1 MKLRIFISSVQR
13 EFAEERRLLAD
24 YIRKDALLGV
34 FFDVFLFEEVEA
46 CDKTPQGVYLG
57 EVEASDIYIGLL
69 GQKFGYETETG
80 VSATECE
87 YDLATKLG
95 KTRLVFIKDV
105 VRREPK
111 EARNLTI
118 AQALNWAGYVEKS
131 GNGTESIVRRC
142 LDAGLPKPE
151 YHPDNVDFKA
161 VIWRNPA
168 RLGAVGAQLGR
179 SQGAVGAQS
188 RRSQGAVGAKSP
200 REKCLVL
207 LVESELK
214 RKEIADGVGM
224 PSRSGYLSRLLAELV
239 GDGLIERT
247 IPDKPNSSQQRYRLT
262 EKGRTVVGS
271 CIPHNDLS

>member
-1 MKLRIFISSVQR
+1 MKLKIFISSVQR
-13 EFAEERRLLAD
+13 EFAEERRMLVD
-24 YIRKDALLGV
+24 YIRRDPLLGS
-34 FFDVFLFEEVEA
+34 FFSVFLFEDSPAADVSAENL
-46 CDKTPQGVYLG
+46 YLP
-57 EVEASDIYIGLL
+57 EVEASDIYLGIIG
-69 GQKFGYETETG
+69 G
-80 VSATECE
+80 E
-87 YDLATKLG
+87 YGNVDS
-95 KTRLVFIKDV
+95 
-105 VRREPK
+105 E
-111 EARNLTI
+111 
-118 AQALNWAGYVEKS
+118 ALNWAGYVERS

-188 RRSQGAVGAKSP
+188 GRSQGAVGAKSP